1 MSGTRRLQ
9 KEFKDLQS
17 SGIIETESVKNL
29 EIDSQSILQ
38 WSGKLNPTKAPYD
51 KGSFKF
57 NINFPA
63 EYPFKPPKVTLKTL
77 IYHPNID
84 EKGQICL
91 PIVAAENWKPA
102 TKVEHVLHALLD
114 LIDNPE
120 CEHPL
125 RTELAE
131 IYMKDKKKFMKSAEE
146 FTKKHS
152 EPR

>member
-1 MSGTRRLQ
+1 MAQ
-9 KEFKDLQS
+9 
-17 SGIIETESVKNL
+17 
-29 EIDSQSILQ
+29 
-38 WSGKLNPTKAPYD
+38 NPT
-51 KGSFKF
+51 
-57 NINFPA
+57 INLTGNLVVGPIRDPGQG
-63 EYPFKPPKVTLKTL
+63 YRGPP
-77 IYHPNID
+77 PN
-84 EKGQICL
+84 
-91 PIVAAENWKPA
+91 PVEN
-102 TKVEHVLHALLD
+102 LGLD